1 MHIKIDER
9 DALYLRRLLFEIDG
23 YKTIISVLANCDCQ
37 NEWHDQKYEEACSM
51 LEQLQA
57 EYNVAIDE
65 IKRHYIPESMRNER
79 HHMTIDYRNYEIVI
93 KECDSCAESR

>member
-1 MHIKIDER
+1 MHIKIDEG

-23 YKTIISVLANCDCQ
+23 YKAIISVLANCDCQ

-51 LEQLQA
+51 LEQLNA
-57 EYNVAIDE
+57 EYNIALDE
-65 IKRHYIPESMRNER
+65 IKARYIPEDMRDDS

-93 KECDSCAESR
+93 EECGNCAASK

>member
-1 MHIKIDER
+1 MHIKIDES

-23 YKTIISVLANCDCQ
+23 YKAIISVLANCDCQ

-57 EYNVAIDE
+57 EYNIALDE
-65 IKRHYIPESMRNER
+65 IKMRYIPEDMRSEKY
-79 HHMTIDYRNYEIVI
+79 HMTIDYRNYEIVA
-93 KECDSCAESR
+93 EERGSCATS